1 MIQYFSNFGLFS
13 EWNFWELSLYCP
25 NLVGCAPAFSQEPT
39 DREYRGT
46 CLGTQDM
53 QLVLISLVQYDGL
66 CFFVYSI
73 SSQRNSPF
81 GGVVVVELEA
91 YPRLRRST
99 TYPCFFFVARMMSE
113 KRTHHLLRLNHPKA
127 IAVTSSNITS
137 PSHSHTP
144 GSFQSSCLV
153 GPTVWRS
160 CGSSSMSIVPS
171 FDGSNT
177 LFCCCQ
183 VRARR
188 HYSSTAWE
196 QINRWG
202 CKRHGGLF

>member
-1 MIQYFSNFGLFS
+1 MMVSVFLFIQFQ
-13 EWNFWELSLYCP
+13 
-25 NLVGCAPAFSQEPT
+25 A
-39 DREYRGT
+39 
-46 CLGTQDM
+46 
-53 QLVLISLVQYDGL
+53 
-66 CFFVYSI
+66 
-73 SSQRNSPF
+73 QRNLPF
-81 GGVVVVELEA
+81 GGVVVVELET

-127 IAVTSSNITS
+127 IAVTSLNITS

-202 CKRHGGLF
+202 CKRHGGWFPDTFGMDKYGSNKDRTAKNEPTIVFLFRAHAQRVGLFSLKINP